1 VTVFLTGVRDAL
13 ETKDVLTRGTKVGG
27 VGLDAATADRIV
39 QALGQQLKELQEA
52 GVLIRKETV
61 KPPETSTFHLV
72 KPGKSSVMQPE
83 DEAEIEQIR
92 RKVVPGD
99 VVGDRIRAAVDRVIQ
114 RTGAKFKSEDASRRF
129 RTAVESRM
137 RDIRD
142 HQETLDLLT
151 RPSAAGGFGI
161 PKEQVEK
168 VLRVVEEEVRT
179 LHAKAVPRG
188 GDQLPPLR
196 VRGGEGELPSD
207 RNPSPPPLTLR
218 GGASPPQ
225 VSGLKSQVSGRPK
238 MQDIRPVAP
247 RLVGPIEELQQL
259 TLQDFRKIAKAP
271 AEAAQRIVEKLALLE
286 KDSFTKRAE
295 GVKALRGSPLMV
307 VYAEVLGAA
316 LMAKRKAEE
325 EVKERLV
332 KDKSALTWEELQA
345 LRDLNAQLRF

>member
-1 VTVFLTGVRDAL
+1 
-13 ETKDVLTRGTKVGG
+13 
-27 VGLDAATADRIV
+27 
-39 QALGQQLKELQEA
+39 
-52 GVLIRKETV
+52 
-61 KPPETSTFHLV
+61 
-72 KPGKSSVMQPE
+72 
-83 DEAEIEQIR
+83 
-92 RKVVPGD
+92 
-99 VVGDRIRAAVDRVIQ
+99 
-114 RTGAKFKSEDASRRF
+114 
-129 RTAVESRM
+129 
-137 RDIRD
+137 
-142 HQETLDLLT
+142 
-151 RPSAAGGFGI
+151 
-161 PKEQVEK
+161 
-168 VLRVVEEEVRT
+168 
-179 LHAKAVPRG
+179 
-188 GDQLPPLR
+188 
-196 VRGGEGELPSD
+196 
-207 RNPSPPPLTLR
+207 
-218 GGASPPQ
+218 
-225 VSGLKSQVSGRPK
+225 